1 MKTRLSKNDVLNYS
15 SSLSLLNINSVC
27 LSRSVM
33 SNSFDSMDCSP
44 HSSVCG
50 DSPGKNTG
58 VGCHFLLQG
67 ISLTQGS
74 NLDLLHCRQIL
85 YCLSYQG
92 TLNTN
97 SRCYWIQAST
107 SCILKPTHFTIFIL
121 RTWVLLIFYLLWK
134 DFSLLSF
141 LNYLFYLPWSY
152 GTQKSIPKSSPYI
165 L

>member
-1 MKTRLSKNDVLNYS
+1 MQTRLSKNDVLNYS

-74 NLDLLHCRQIL
+74 NLRLRCLLHCRRIL
-85 YCLSYQG
+85 Y
-92 TLNTN
+92 
-97 SRCYWIQAST
+97 
-107 SCILKPTHFTIFIL
+107 
-121 RTWVLLIFYLLWK
+121 
-134 DFSLLSF
+134 LLSHGEAAGQT
-141 LNYLFYLPWSY
+141 LGWDIIPP
-152 GTQKSIPKSSPYI
+152 QKRSLKRRLRI
-165 L
+165 LHLTCRHFHSGIESFSVSVT